1 MQWIGMFIKSNGI
14 VNSIIYF
21 ALFAYISDF
30 LLNSIVFR
38 VFHAELN
45 LTISTLLMIAV
56 LLLVIFP
63 FLTKV
68 LAKQAK
74 RYADQIA
81 DDDLE
86 DIVGNY

>member
-1 MQWIGMFIKSNGI
+1 
-14 VNSIIYF
+14 
-21 ALFAYISDF
+21 
-30 LLNSIVFR
+30 
-38 VFHAELN
+38 
-45 LTISTLLMIAV
+45 MIAV

>member
-21 ALFAYISDF
+21 ALLAYISNF
-30 LLNSIVFR
+30 LLNSIVSR
-38 VFHAELN
+38 VFNAELN
-45 LTISTLLMIAV
+45 LTISTLLMSAA
-56 LLLVIFP
+56 LPLAIFP
-63 FLTKV
+63 YLTKV

-86 DIVGNY
+86 DIVSNY